1 MTAASLHHPVST
13 ANPAPVALLWPQ
25 DAPLD
30 PGQSIPQN
38 RPNGAAAGGAD
49 PVPSPIEIA
58 ALTETLT
65 LNIWC
70 PPAYQARLE
79 TVLLPFGD
87 RIEAVMKMGE
97 GAEPDPAEFTAAAN
111 EPSLVFFG
119 GLSDTL
125 AMQLA
130 AQTHAEG
137 GEDLPILPRPVPDIV
152 QDWCAQSEALLAAV
166 QGARKHITLIP
177 AETLL
182 DRPEAVTEAVARRYG
197 LPFEPRDMAQS
208 VTQAVPRGQ
217 PPHFALMASSIAQ
230 TAPKIGM
237 VLDQLAEASLE
248 VPGSDLRRQQSPA
261 VLQRLLIEADT
272 LHGAER
278 NSLRQEYDRDLR
290 RVEALAEARLQRLR
304 HQADA
309 ARLALLER
317 DVLSTRLSE
326 EAAQND
332 AAASY
337 LKEELTRREA
347 TYAAQVAE
355 IDLLRATATQL
366 ETARKAVSLK
376 GNRLERDVGSLSRNI
391 QMRDDRIAGL
401 AQALVG
407 YEDEALALR
416 DEVAG
421 LHDEV
426 SALRRSTSWR
436 LTAPVRGVSLVLRK
450 ILRRG

>member
-1 MTAASLHHPVST
+1 MTAASLHHPLST
-13 ANPAPVALLWPQ
+13 AHPVPVALLWPQ

-38 RPNGAAAGGAD
+38 RPNGVATGGAG
-49 PVPSPIEIA
+49 PVHSSIEIA
-58 ALTETLT
+58 ALTEALS

-87 RIEAVMKMGE
+87 RIEPVLKTGE
-97 GAEPDPAEFTAAAN
+97 GAEPDPAEFAAAAN

-125 AMQLA
+125 AGHLA
-130 AQTHAEG
+130 AQSTV
-137 GEDLPILPRPVPDIV
+137 EDEETLPILPRPVPDIV
-152 QDWCAQSEALLAAV
+152 QEWCAQSEALLAAV
-166 QGARKHITLIP
+166 RGARKHITLIP
-177 AETLL
+177 AEALL
-182 DRPEAVTEAVARRYG
+182 DRPEAVAEAIAKRYG
-197 LPFEPRDMAQS
+197 LPFEPTQVSQS
-208 VTQAVPRGQ
+208 TPQAVPRGQ

-230 TAPKIGM
+230 TAPQIGAL
-237 VLDQLAEASLE
+237 LDQLAEASLD

-261 VLQRLLIEADT
+261 VLQRLLIEADA
-272 LHGAER
+272 LHRAER
-278 NSLRQEYDRDLR
+278 DSLRQDHDRDLR
-290 RVEALAEARLQRLR
+290 RVEALAEARMQRLR

-332 AAASY
+332 AAANY

-347 TYAAQVAE
+347 VYVAQAAE
-355 IDLLRATATQL
+355 INLLRATATQL
-366 ETARKAVSLK
+366 ETERKAVSRK
-376 GNRLERDVGSLSRNI
+376 GNRLERDVDSLSRNI
-391 QMRDDRIAGL
+391 QMRDERIAGL

-416 DEVAG
+416 DEV
-421 LHDEV
+421 V
-426 SALRRSTSWR
+426 ALRQSTSWR
-436 LTAPVRGVSLVLRK
+436 LTAPVRGISIVLRK